1 MQDVFEEIVRIKQ
14 EGGKAALATLVSAKG
29 ATPREPGAKMLVL
42 PDGTIIGSV
51 GGGCVEAEVWQEAKK
66 VMAEGKPKMLHFD
79 LTGRDAAEGDG
90 LICGGIMDVFVEPI
104 LTQPAL
110 YIFGAGHI
118 SFFIARV
125 GKMVG
130 FKVVVIDDRA
140 DFANER
146 RFPDA
151 DEVIAEDFKSVFPRL
166 KLNKSGYIVI
176 VTRGHLSDEEVLEW
190 AVGTDAAYVGM
201 IGSRKKNKTVYA
213 NLMAR
218 GVSKEALDRVSAPI
232 GLEIGAE
239 TPEEIAVSIG
249 AQLIQVRRAQGHSP
263 PHPRPDPFP

>member
-1 MQDVFEEIVRIKQ
+1 MEDIFEEIARIKQ
-14 EGGKAALATLVSAKG
+14 EGGKGALATLVQTKG

-42 PDGTIIGSV
+42 ADGTMLGSI

-66 VMAEGKPKMLHFD
+66 VIAEGKPRMMHFD
-79 LTGRDAAEGDG
+79 LTGRDAAESDG

-104 LTQPAL
+104 LSQPVL

-130 FKVVVIDDRA
+130 FKVAVIDDRA

-146 RFPDA
+146 RFPEV
-151 DEVIAEDFKSVFPRL
+151 DEILAEDFDAVFSRL
-166 KLNKSGYIVI
+166 KINRSAYVVI
-176 VTRGHLSDEEVLEW
+176 VTRGHLSDEKVLEW
-190 AVGTDAAYVGM
+190 AVGTEAAYIGM
-201 IGSRKKNKTVYA
+201 IGSRKKNKMVFD

-218 GVSKEALDRVSAPI
+218 GVPKEALDRVCAPI
-232 GLEIGAE
+232 GLDIGAE
-239 TPEEIAVSIG
+239 TPEEIALSIG
-249 AQLIQVRRAQGHSP
+249 AQLVQVMRAQS
-263 PHPRPDPFP
+263 